1 MQRSPLKVG
10 LYISFFPQLIA
21 GPIVKYE
28 TVAQQIDHRKE
39 IWADFSA
46 GCSRFIVGLGKK
58 VLLSNQLAV
67 VADRAFG
74 QGDGLSA
81 SFAWLGALCYTL
93 QIYYDF
99 SGYSDMAIGLGKM
112 FGFHFLENFNYPYIS
127 RSITEFWR
135 RWHISLSTWFR
146 DYVYFPLGGSRV
158 NSKAKHIRNLFV
170 VWLLTG
176 VWHGANWT
184 FLAWGLFY
192 FVLLV
197 LEKYGGLGRG
207 WPVWAKWLFTFLMVN
222 FAWVLFRADSLAAAG
237 QYLQAMF
244 GLGAGGWD
252 DLTALYLRENWT
264 VVAAGFLLLATSFF
278 GGEGK
283 FEALLKTFLRER
295 DVMAFV
301 DGAETA
307 VNGDLDRDHLFIQL
321 YGGVQRLSGRR
332 VVEDAV
338 GENTVVRLS
347 TGGLNF
353 VDLQAAPGVGPQV
366 AENAAA
372 TAAFAQSLE
381 ALGIPYLYV
390 NAPQKLQRGEALLP
404 TGVEEYGNESA
415 DAFLEELER
424 QGTDYVDL
432 RPLFEENGIYSN
444 WFFRTDH
451 HWKPEAAFFAW
462 QALTDELEE
471 RYGLAAD
478 PALTDPANWDTRVLE
493 HFFLGSQ
500 GKRVGSLYAGA
511 DDITLYTP
519 KFDSELTYSC
529 PAYGFTRTGPFE
541 TSVCFPER
549 VAQQDWFNGNPYT
562 YYAGG
567 DYPIATITNHKNP
580 DGPRVVLLRDSFAC
594 ALTPFLALSC
604 SELTTIDLRYFEGDL
619 LDTIAGLEP
628 DIALTLYAASTTRLD
643 NLFQYEHTEE

>member
-1 MQRSPLKVG
+1 MVFSSLYFLFLYLPIVLFLYYITPLKWRNLLLLLVNLVFYAWGEPVYILIMFLSIGIDYTHGMLVEKYKRRGNDRGARWAVASSVIFNLALLFFFKYWDFVAGSLQAIGFSFMPKLGLSLPIGISFFTFQALSYVLDVHRDRGEVQRSPLKVG

-39 IWADFSA
+39 TWTDFSA

-74 QGDGLSA
+74 LGDGLSA

-158 NSKAKHIRNLFV
+158 DSRAKHIRNLFV

-176 VWHGANWT
+176 IWHGANWT

-197 LEKYGGLGRG
+197 LEKYGHLGRG

-264 VVAAGFLLLATSFF
+264 VLAASVLFAGPLAPRLRDWAAKKDSPLLDA
-278 GGEGK
+278 GY
-283 FEALLKTFLRER
+283 
-295 DVMAFV
+295 
-301 DGAETA
+301 A
-307 VNGDLDRDHLFIQL
+307 VL
-321 YGGVQRLSGRR
+321 
-332 VVEDAV
+332 
-338 GENTVVRLS
+338 
-347 TGGLNF
+347 
-353 VDLQAAPGVGPQV
+353 
-366 AENAAA
+366 AAA
-372 TAAFAQSLE
+372 VFLVSAAFL
-381 ALGIPYLYV
+381 I
-390 NAPQKLQRGEALLP
+390 K
-404 TGVEEYGNESA
+404 
-415 DAFLEELER
+415 
-424 QGTDYVDL
+424 GTYN
-432 RPLFEENGIYSN
+432 PFIY
-444 WFFRTDH
+444 
-451 HWKPEAAFFAW
+451 
-462 QALTDELEE
+462 
-471 RYGLAAD
+471 
-478 PALTDPANWDTRVLE
+478 
-493 HFFLGSQ
+493 
-500 GKRVGSLYAGA
+500 
-511 DDITLYTP
+511 
-519 KFDSELTYSC
+519 
-529 PAYGFTRTGPFE
+529 
-541 TSVCFPER
+541 
-549 VAQQDWFNGNPYT
+549 FN
-562 YYAGG
+562 
-567 DYPIATITNHKNP
+567 
-580 DGPRVVLLRDSFAC
+580 F
-594 ALTPFLALSC
+594 
-604 SELTTIDLRYFEGDL
+604 
-619 LDTIAGLEP
+619 
-628 DIALTLYAASTTRLD
+628 
-643 NLFQYEHTEE
+643 